1 MLDGEKLERI
11 FISCPTVKIFIENK
25 ERGVF
30 YTSSLKDVGG
40 RDNDVYDN
48 IMYVYDHGNLNK
60 AINIKSFYRLG
71 TSTMIQVKI
80 ESAASQENIY
90 QIFQEALDTAILS
103 ETDFGNNWYNII
115 TFFENLKTIA
125 YLLGDGVFNF
135 EIIKNIYRCLR
146 FMQYISNEVDIKL
159 IKEKY
164 DLFKARKIVPNDT
177 PPFCKLSNIVN
188 ILGDEAGGFIP
199 RGNIYPINMMY
210 EDNKFS
216 TDIAGVISNACYR
229 INKFDIDID
238 IDEIDARNNTVFL
251 EDFCDR
257 VFSIGSAQ
265 ILKRSLSKYMMLNII
280 SNKNADGD
288 IVIKF
293 IDDKYIVALA
303 KITPK
308 SEIIVWCEQ

>member
-1 MLDGEKLERI
+1 MLNGEKLERI

-25 ERGVF
+25 ERSVF

-90 QIFQEALDTAILS
+90 HIFQEALETAILS

-125 YLLGDGVFNF
+125 YLLSDDESNL
-135 EIIKNIYRCLR
+135 EIIKDIYRYLR

-188 ILGDEAGGFIP
+188 ILGDEAGGIMP

-216 TDIAGVISNACYR
+216 TDIAVFKYFPPLKGSTFRLHRKAESVRR
-229 INKFDIDID
+229 I
-238 IDEIDARNNTVFL
+238 AP
-251 EDFCDR
+251 EDPIHPQPYCHPLRRRKPHRKHSQQRKAQDR
-257 VFSIGSAQ
+257 
-265 ILKRSLSKYMMLNII
+265 LY
-280 SNKNADGD
+280 KN
-288 IVIKF
+288 
-293 IDDKYIVALA
+293 
-303 KITPK
+303 
-308 SEIIVWCEQ
+308 